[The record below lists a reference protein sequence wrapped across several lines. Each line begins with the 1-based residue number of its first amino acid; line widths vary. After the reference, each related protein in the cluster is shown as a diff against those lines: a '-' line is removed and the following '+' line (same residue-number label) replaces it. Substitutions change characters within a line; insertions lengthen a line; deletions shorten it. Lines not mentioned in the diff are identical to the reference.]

1 MAIATVKQFIDNLP
15 KHKISKSTQFRLL
28 GFYGVPEY
36 VQKEFSEDG
45 GIYYLKSSKVPSR
58 SLGGI
63 DISYQGFKLDIPGQV
78 EYESPHPFTF
88 RTPEDF
94 LWRNALEQW
103 NFDMF
108 NEVTGNGIGYPCES
122 AQFDIALVA
131 DSGRIIRIYR
141 FYNVWPKKVG
151 EIQYDISDAP
161 KEVEFT
167 VDISFSRWAVVAV
180 TDSGE
185 LDESSNTDEQRAIFE
200 QYRNVIESAKATC
213 VK

>member
-1 MAIATVKQFIDNLP
+1 MPIASVKQFIDNFP

-28 GFYGVPEY
+28 GFYGVPDY

-45 GIYYLKSSKVPSR
+45 GIYYLKSGKVPKR
-58 SLGGI
+58 TLGGI
-63 DISYQGFKLDIPGQV
+63 EVMYQGFKLDTPGQV
-78 EYESPHPFTF
+78 EYESPHSFTF

-103 NFDMF
+103 NFDIY
-108 NEVTGNGIGYPCES
+108 NEITGNGLGYPCES
-122 AQFDIALVA
+122 AYFDIGLVA

-141 FYNVWPKKVG
+141 FFNVWPKTVG

-167 VDISFSRWAVVAV
+167 VDISFSRWSVVGV

-185 LDESSNTDEQRAIFE
+185 LDDATQSDEQKAIFE

-213 VK
+213 TK